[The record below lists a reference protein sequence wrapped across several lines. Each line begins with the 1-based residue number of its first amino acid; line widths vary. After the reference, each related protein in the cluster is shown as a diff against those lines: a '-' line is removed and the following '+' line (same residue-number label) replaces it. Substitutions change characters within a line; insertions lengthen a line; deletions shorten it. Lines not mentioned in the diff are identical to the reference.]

1 MQIKYYAYCKCT
13 QLNGGKKTKSKSI
26 FVASYKGI
34 ITTVYKVII
43 VRNKISG
50 IACTFKLKVHD

>member
-1 MQIKYYAYCKCT
+1 MHTVNVHNSMEEK
-13 QLNGGKKTKSKSI
+13 NKKKSI

-43 VRNKISG
+43 VRNEISG